1 MGPPGLRSTVDR
13 MAAPSIITCPTC
25 GTKTRVPA
33 SAGGRPRC
41 PKCHTDLPWLVDAG
55 DADYG
60 DVVGQSPLPVLVDCW
75 ADWCGPCRAVSPLVE
90 QAARDRA
97 GSLKVAKVDVD
108 ANPGVARQL
117 GVQGIPALFLVRDG
131 KVVDQQVGALP
142 AHALDTWLDGA
153 LAG

>member
-1 MGPPGLRSTVDR
+1 
-13 MAAPSIITCPTC
+13 
-25 GTKTRVPA
+25 
-33 SAGGRPRC
+33 
-41 PKCHTDLPWLVDAG
+41 
-55 DADYG
+55 
-60 DVVGQSPLPVLVDCW
+60 
-75 ADWCGPCRAVSPLVE
+75 VSPLVE

-153 LAG
+153 LAD